1 MNTTTRIFLAGLLGA
16 VAMFAWTAIAHMAL
30 PLGEAGVQNTTNDES
45 LLSELKST
53 VKNQDGLYIYPTM
66 GLPPDAT
73 HAQQSAA
80 MEKYPEKLEKNPSGF
95 FIFHPAGSRPMNMG
109 KFLTVEFVTEL
120 CEALLAVW
128 WLAQTRFVSFG
139 GRIGFVTAVG
149 LIAAIATN
157 VSYWNWWGFPT
168 VYTASYMFIQLV
180 GFFLVGLVAA
190 FMFRRVPA
198 YRAPAAPQIQNQP
211 QLSG

>member
-1 MNTTTRIFLAGLLGA
+1 MSTTTRILLAGLLGA

-30 PLGEAGVQNTTNDES
+30 PLGEAGVQNTMNDED
-45 LLSELKST
+45 LLSALKST
-53 VKNQDGLYIYPTM
+53 VKNKDGLYIYPTM
-66 GLPPDAT
+66 GLAPDAT
-73 HAQQSAA
+73 HAEQSAA
-80 MEKYPEKLEKNPSGF
+80 MAKYQEKLEKNPSGF

-109 KFLTVEFVTEL
+109 KFLTVEFITEL

-128 WLAQTRFVSFG
+128 LLAQTRIATFG
-139 GRIGFVTAVG
+139 GRVGFVTAAG
-149 LIAAIATN
+149 IMAAISTN

-190 FMFRRVPA
+190 IMFRRVTA
-198 YRAPAAPQIQNQP
+198 
-211 QLSG
+211 

>member
-1 MNTTTRIFLAGLLGA
+1 MNTTTRIFFAGVLGA

-30 PLGEAGVQNTTNDES
+30 PLGEAGVQNTMDDDA
-45 LLSELKST
+45 LLSAMKST
-53 VKNQDGLYIYPTM
+53 VKDKDGLYIYPTM

-95 FIFHPAGSRPMNMG
+95 FIYHPAGSRPMNMG
-109 KFLTVEFVTEL
+109 KFLSIEFITEL

-128 WLAQTRFVSFG
+128 LLAQTRIVTFG
-139 GRIGFVTAVG
+139 GRVGFITAAGVM
-149 LIAAIATN
+149 AAIATN

-168 VYTASYMFIQLV
+168 VYTASYMFIQFI
-180 GFFLVGLVAA
+180 GFFLVGVVAA
-190 FMFRRVPA
+190 IMFRRVTA
-198 YRAPAAPQIQNQP
+198 
-211 QLSG
+211 

>member
-1 MNTTTRIFLAGLLGA
+1 MNTTTRIMLAGLLGA
-16 VAMFAWTAIAHMAL
+16 IAMFAWTAIAHMAL
-30 PLGEAGVQNTTNDES
+30 PLGEAGVENTTNDDA

-53 VKNQDGLYIYPTM
+53 VKDKDGLYIYPTM

-95 FIFHPAGSRPMNMG
+95 FIYHPAGSRPMNMG
-109 KFLTVEFVTEL
+109 KYLTTEFMTEL
-120 CEALLAVW
+120 VEALLAVW
-128 WLAQTRFVSFG
+128 LLAQTRIVTFG
-139 GRIGFVTAVG
+139 GRVGFVTAAG
-149 LIAAIATN
+149 LMAALATN

-168 VYTASYMFIQLV
+168 VYTVSYIFIQVV

-190 FMFRRVPA
+190 IMFRRVTA
-198 YRAPAAPQIQNQP
+198 
-211 QLSG
+211 

>member
-1 MNTTTRIFLAGLLGA
+1 MNTGTRILFAGLLGA

-30 PLGEAGVQNTTNDES
+30 PLGEAGVQNTTDDDA
-45 LLSELKST
+45 LLSALKST
-53 VKNQDGLYIYPTM
+53 VKNKDGLYIYPTM

-109 KFLTVEFVTEL
+109 KFLTIEFITEL

-128 WLAQTRFVSFG
+128 LLAQTRILTFG
-139 GRIGFVTAVG
+139 GRLGFVTVAG
-149 LIAAIATN
+149 IMAAIATN

-168 VYTASYMFIQLV
+168 SYTASYIFIQIV

-190 FMFRRVPA
+190 IMFRRVTA
-198 YRAPAAPQIQNQP
+198 
-211 QLSG
+211 